1 MIYEYIYNTP
11 DGFDNIILNSDG
23 ESLVRLYFENSKNWD
38 NFKVNCEMKELP
50 IFQEV
55 CCWLD
60 IYFSGKTPDFIP
72 KYKID
77 GLTSFRQEVIDII
90 SGIPFGKTM
99 SYKDIAEIIAR
110 KRGIEKMS
118 AQAVGGAVGW
128 NPIGIIIPCHRVIG
142 ANGNLIGYGGGIENK
157 IALLDH
163 EKNDA
168 VRYIKDF

>member
-1 MIYEYIYNTP
+1 M
-11 DGFDNIILNSDG
+11 
-23 ESLVRLYFENSKNWD
+23 
-38 NFKVNCEMKELP
+38 
-50 IFQEV
+50 
-55 CCWLD
+55 
-60 IYFSGKTPDFIP
+60 
-72 KYKID
+72 
-77 GLTSFRQEVIDII
+77 IDII

-168 VRYIKDF
+168 IRYIKDF

>member
-163 EKNDA
+163 EKMMRFD
-168 VRYIKDF
+168 I